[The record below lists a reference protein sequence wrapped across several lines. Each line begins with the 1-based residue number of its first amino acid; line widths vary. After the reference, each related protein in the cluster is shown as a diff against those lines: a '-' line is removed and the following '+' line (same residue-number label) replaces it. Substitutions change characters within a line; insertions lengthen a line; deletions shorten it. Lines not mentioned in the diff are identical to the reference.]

1 MSAGDAS
8 PENAGENVGADVGA
22 GGPPCRRGRL
32 IAVVGPSGVGKDS
45 VIAGLVAA
53 RPDLHRVRRVIT
65 RPEGAGGEPFDAVTP
80 ERFAELRD
88 GGRLSLWW
96 EAHGLS
102 YGLPARMA
110 AVLAAG
116 GDAVAN
122 LSRAALP
129 EAAARFRPLV
139 VLALDADPAR
149 LAERLAGRGR
159 EDAAAIAGRLSRRA
173 PPPSP
178 TQADAVIALS
188 NDGALGETVAAALA
202 ALFPE
207 TAGAA

>member
-1 MSAGDAS
+1 M
-8 PENAGENVGADVGA
+8 
-22 GGPPCRRGRL
+22 

-80 ERFAELRD
+80 ERFAQLRD
-88 GGRLSLWW
+88 TGRLALWW
-96 EAHGLS
+96 EAHGYC

-110 AVLAAG
+110 AVLQAG

-173 PPPSP
+173 PPPVLAP
-178 TQADAVIALS
+178 ALAQADAVIALS